1 MKTVKKAAK
10 KSNISIQAN
19 TVNVKGSYPSD
30 KPYVPS
36 EERKSGW
43 DDWQIRDALDTLA
56 KAIKIRKNAA
66 FMKVIR
72 QKALEMQKIATETTK
87 AL

>member
-1 MKTVKKAAK
+1 MKAVKKAK
-10 KSNISIQAN
+10 KTNVSIKAD
-19 TVNVKGSYPSD
+19 TVNVTGSYG
-30 KPYVPS
+30 KEKAYVPT

-66 FMKVIR
+66 FMKVIKA
-72 QKALEMQKIATETTK
+72 KALEMQKIATETTK